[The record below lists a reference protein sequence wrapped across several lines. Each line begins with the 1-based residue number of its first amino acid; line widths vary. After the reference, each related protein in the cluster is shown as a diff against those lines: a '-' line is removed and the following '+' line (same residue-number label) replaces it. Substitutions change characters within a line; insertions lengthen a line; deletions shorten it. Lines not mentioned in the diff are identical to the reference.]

1 LVIIVTRSA
10 KTLDDHNLPANS
22 VTALVAATGAA
33 FVNSHLKRAE
43 PMQILQRLFTV
54 AALAMG
60 LSTPASAQQTL
71 RMAFVAPPP
80 VWGPIADRY
89 AQEVAQR
96 TNGEIK
102 VQSFGGGQLG
112 SLPQNYAGLRTGQ
125 IDMMLADT
133 GSLSLAKG
141 GKDFNALFAP
151 YVFRDSAHFRAFTQS
166 PTFRDMLAPVE
177 REAGFVYVG
186 YVSDR
191 TPRQLTTSNR
201 KVMTPADMKGL
212 KVRVPETPTILEVM
226 KAWGASPTPIP
237 AAELYLALKQGLVDG
252 QDNGFDSI
260 AGAKLFEVQKY
271 AMRLDYI
278 QSGLVV
284 LIAADKWARLSPAQ
298 QKAMTEA
305 ATETDKWASKMT
317 WEAAEKSLDV
327 IRKAGMEIVEPDLAA
342 FRKVADEVTR
352 KFDGELW
359 QAGTV
364 QKIQAVK

>member
-1 LVIIVTRSA
+1 M
-10 KTLDDHNLPANS
+10 KTLP
-22 VTALVAATGAA
+22 
-33 FVNSHLKRAE
+33 
-43 PMQILQRLFTV
+43 RLL
-54 AALAMG
+54 ALAG
-60 LSTPASAQQTL
+60 LALGLATPVLAQQTL
-71 RMAFVAPPP
+71 RMAFVAPQP

-133 GSLSLAKG
+133 GTLAIPKG

-151 YVFRDSAHFRAFTQS
+151 YVFRDHAHFRAFMQS
-166 PTFRDMLAPVE
+166 QTFRDMLSPVE
-177 REAGFVYVG
+177 RDAGFKYVG

-201 KVMTPADMKGL
+201 KVMSPADMKGL

-237 AAELYLALKQGLVDG
+237 AAELYLAMKQGLVDG
-252 QDNGFDSI
+252 QDNGFDAI
-260 AGAKLFEVQKY
+260 AGAKYYEVQKY
-271 AMRLDYI
+271 AMRIDYI
-278 QSGLVV
+278 QSGLIVV
-284 LIAADKWARLSPAQ
+284 MAADKWARLTPAQ

-305 ATETDKWASKMT
+305 AAETEKWASKTT
-317 WEAAEKSLDV
+317 WEVAERSLDTL
-327 IRKAGMEIVEPDLAA
+327 RKNGMEIVEPDLAA
-342 FRKVADEVTR
+342 FKKVAEEVNR
-352 KFDGELW
+352 KFDGNLW
-359 QAGTV
+359 QAGTLE
-364 QKIQAVK
+364 KMQAVK